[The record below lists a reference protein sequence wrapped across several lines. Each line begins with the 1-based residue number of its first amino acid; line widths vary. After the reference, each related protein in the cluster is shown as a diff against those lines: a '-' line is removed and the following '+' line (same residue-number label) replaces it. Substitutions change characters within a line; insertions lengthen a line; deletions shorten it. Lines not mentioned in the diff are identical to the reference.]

1 MDSGVLEYFDVFLL
15 VFARMGGLIFVH
27 PVFARRGI
35 PAMVKTGLVLTLS
48 LVIAPAAAQGV
59 TAIQAYST
67 FQMAEALIREV
78 IMGLVIGSV
87 FQLFFYMVYVAGD
100 LMDTVF
106 GLSMGKV
113 MDPAGGVQTAILGQ
127 FINVFFFMYF
137 FATGCHLLTVKL
149 FAYTYE
155 VIPVG
160 AARLVTQ
167 DIAWYLVSIFGSVF
181 LMVIKLALP
190 FVAAEFVLEVS
201 MGVLMKLIPQI
212 HVFVINIQS
221 KILLGILLMMLFAR
235 PIGAFIDS
243 YYGMMMSEVQKVM
256 MMFAS

>member
-1 MDSGVLEYFDVFLL
+1 M
-15 VFARMGGLIFVH
+15 
-27 PVFARRGI
+27 
-35 PAMVKTGLVLTLS
+35 
-48 LVIAPAAAQGV
+48 
-59 TAIQAYST
+59 
-67 FQMAEALIREV
+67 
-78 IMGLVIGSV
+78 
-87 FQLFFYMVYVAGD
+87 
-100 LMDTVF
+100 
-106 GLSMGKV
+106 
-113 MDPAGGVQTAILGQ
+113 
-127 FINVFFFMYF
+127 
-137 FATGCHLLTVKL
+137 
-149 FAYTYE
+149 
-155 VIPVG
+155 
-160 AARLVTQ
+160 TQ

>member
-1 MDSGVLEYFDVFLL
+1 
-15 VFARMGGLIFVH
+15 
-27 PVFARRGI
+27 
-35 PAMVKTGLVLTLS
+35 MVKTGLVLTLS
-48 LVIAPAAAQGV
+48 LVIAPAALGSYRH
-59 TAIQAYST
+59 T
-67 FQMAEALIREV
+67 
-78 IMGLVIGSV
+78 GLQHLSDGGGSDPRGD
-87 FQLFFYMVYVAGD
+87 YGAGD
-100 LMDTVF
+100 RKRVPAVFLYGLRGRRFDGYGVRTVH
-106 GLSMGKV
+106 GQGHGS
-113 MDPAGGVQTAILGQ
+113 GGRCPDRYLRTVYQCVL
-127 FINVFFFMYF
+127 FLYF

-243 YYGMMMSEVQKVM
+243 YYG
-256 MMFAS
+256 

>member
-1 MDSGVLEYFDVFLL
+1 MLDSLNVVIWVLIISAGLL
-15 VFARMGGLIFVH
+15 AFV
-27 PVFARRGI
+27 
-35 PAMVKTGLVLTLS
+35 VL
-48 LVIAPAAAQGV
+48 
-59 TAIQAYST
+59 Y
-67 FQMAEALIREV
+67 
-78 IMGLVIGSV
+78 
-87 FQLFFYMVYVAGD
+87 
-100 LMDTVF
+100 
-106 GLSMGKV
+106 
-113 MDPAGGVQTAILGQ
+113 
-127 FINVFFFMYF
+127 N
-137 FATGCHLLTVKL
+137 CLL
-149 FAYTYE
+149 YTS
-155 VIPVG
+155 
-160 AARLVTQ
+160 VTQ

>member
-1 MDSGVLEYFDVFLL
+1 M
-15 VFARMGGLIFVH
+15 
-27 PVFARRGI
+27 
-35 PAMVKTGLVLTLS
+35 
-48 LVIAPAAAQGV
+48 
-59 TAIQAYST
+59 
-67 FQMAEALIREV
+67 REV

-127 FINVFFFMYF
+127 FINVFFFLYF